1 MADLDKIMTALR
13 NAHAAGDTAAAKR
26 LAAMAKA
33 AQGGGGTKS
42 PAMSEGLA
50 KLSGMTQDPAAA
62 LAGEQERRAANRSVG
77 QALYDN
83 LIGDPN
89 DGVDSAG
96 ERLGR
101 GINDVAKAA
110 GAGVARGTA
119 SLAALPGDVSN
130 MINSGLTYAGK
141 TAGIIPEGWE
151 APNNAL
157 NSGNA
162 RAALSAVTGGATDYR
177 GDSRTAR
184 FAGTVG
190 EFLPGAA
197 AFGGMSPSS
206 LIKYGVAPGV
216 TSEAAGQATEGTA
229 WEGPARV
236 AGALVGGLLPDAL
249 LKGASKLISPNAGA
263 DPERLKLAS
272 VLDDF
277 GVPISAG
284 QRVGNEALRRKEG
297 LTGAGQRL
305 VGDQQEAFTAAA
317 LKTAGI
323 NAKRA
328 TPEVLD
334 EAAQRI
340 GAVFDD
346 VTRGLD
352 VVPDSAALT
361 KLAAAVDEY
370 KSLAPTGN
378 QAPLV
383 SQVLKETTKFF
394 RGGNPVPAATVN
406 TWRSG
411 LSKLTT
417 SADAATREAARL
429 ALEAV
434 DDMLEGA
441 MRSAGKADD
450 VARLATA
457 RQEWRNF
464 LAIQKAAVREGD
476 GLLSPARL
484 RAAVIRQGEAAYAR
498 GKRGDLGALA
508 RAGGEV
514 MDTLPNSGTPSGIVA
529 RIPGGLP
536 GLLAATGASG
546 AASAGMGGLAVLA
559 AGLGGAA
566 LPGVAGAVRMSRPVQ
581 AYLANQA
588 VPNYLANFG
597 AGAGAAL
604 LPFAGEARNALAPR

>member
-1 MADLDKIMTALR
+1 MIEVELPDGTIVEFPEGTSPDVIKGVLSKR
-13 NAHAAGDTAAAKR
+13 FGSAKP
-26 LAAMAKA
+26 
-33 AQGGGGTKS
+33 Q
-42 PAMSEGLA
+42 SEGMA
-50 KLSGMTQDPAAA
+50 KLSEMSRNPKVQPI
-62 LAGEQERRAANRSVG
+62 ERGVG

-96 ERLGR
+96 ERIGR
-101 GINDVAKAA
+101 GLNDAGKAF

-119 SLAALPGDVSN
+119 GLVGLPGTLGDLGQA
-130 MINSGLTYAGK
+130 GLLKAGQA
-141 TAGIIPEGWE
+141 TGIIPDDWQGTQS
-151 APNNAL
+151 PLSSQAL
-157 NSGNA
+157 TG
-162 RAALSAVTGGATDYR
+162 ALSTATGGATDYR
-177 GDSRTAR
+177 GESRAAK
-184 FAGTVG
+184 FAGTIG
-190 EFLPGAA
+190 EFAPGGLL
-197 AFGGMSPSS
+197 FGGASPANVA
-206 LIKYGVAPGV
+206 KYTVAPAVG
-216 TSEAAGQATEGTA
+216 SEAAGQATEGTG
-229 WEGPARV
+229 WETAARIG
-236 AGALVGGLLPDAL
+236 GALAGGLAPDL
-249 LKGASKLISPNAGA
+249 LTKGLTKLISPNAGA

-305 VGDQQEAFTAAA
+305 VGEQQEAFTAAA

-352 VVPDSAALT
+352 VVPDSAAIT
-361 KLAAAVDEY
+361 KLSGAVNEY

-394 RGGNPVPAATVN
+394 RGGNPVPASTVN

-441 MRSAGKADD
+441 MKSAGKADD

-457 RQEWRNF
+457 RSEWRNF

-484 RAAVIRQGEAAYAR
+484 RAAVIRQGESAYAR
-498 GKRGDLGALA
+498 GKRGDLGALS

-514 MDTLPNSGTPSGIVA
+514 MDTLPNSGTPAGIRA
-529 RIPGGLP
+529 MIPGGSLP
-536 GLLAATGASG
+536 AAMGAGLMSPMGPMAAAGGALAGMMIPGITGA
-546 AASAGMGGLAVLA
+546 A
-559 AGLGGAA
+559 
-566 LPGVAGAVRMSRPVQ
+566 RMSRLGQ

-588 VPNYLANFG
+588 APNYLANFG
-597 AGAGAAL
+597 AGTGSAL
-604 LPFAGEARNALAPR
+604 LPFAGETRNALAVRP